1 LFGLGGRSPRAVVV
15 TVMLN
20 GTEDA
25 PLTFTEETE
34 GVQIASA
41 GAPLQEML
49 TEPLKPLR
57 GFTCRLKMADC
68 PADTVA
74 EVDPPLTTL
83 AEKSVPVPESE
94 ITWGLPAALSFI
106 DSVPLRFPLVVGV
119 KVKETMQLAPAASSE
134 VVLQVVPE
142 GETAKS
148 PVVVILFTANARA
161 PVLLRVTACPALV
174 VVFNRAAKVRL
185 VGETPGTGNRLK
197 TFTFCSA
204 KIAQFVAASPTLSVM
219 H

>member
-1 LFGLGGRSPRAVVV
+1 MFGLGGRSPRAVVV
-15 TVMLN
+15 TAMLN

-25 PLTFTEETE
+25 PLTFTDETE
-34 GVQIASA
+34 GVQIDCA
-41 GAPLQEML
+41 GASLQEML
-49 TEPLKPLR
+49 TEPVKPLR
-57 GFTCRLKMADC
+57 GFTCRLKVADC

-83 AEKSVPVPESE
+83 TEKFVPVPESE
-94 ITWGLPAALSFI
+94 IIWGLPAALAFI

-119 KVKETMQLAPAASSE
+119 KVKETMQLAPAGSSE

-148 PVVVILFTANARA
+148 PVAVMLFTASARA
-161 PVLLRVTACPALV
+161 PVLLRVTTCAALV
-174 VVFNRAAKVRL
+174 VVLSWFGKVRF
-185 VGETPGTGNRLK
+185 VGETPGMGKGLK